1 MLVSYIAK
9 MTDVKKSMRSRP
21 GPVFLPLIAAAM
33 LSGCMGTSF
42 DLFDGSPK
50 VDRSIATNTIARGNK
65 PIDARSDEATIQ
77 NAVTSA
83 DLGKLGKGPLPW
95 ANATTGS
102 AGIVTAIREQ
112 KSDGLICRRF
122 ATTRHSY
129 EGIAKFEGRT
139 CVAGSGDWQ
148 LLSFDRQQ

>member
-1 MLVSYIAK
+1 MRDIAK
-9 MTDVKKSMRSRP
+9 TTDGRKSKARTVASALLLFVI
-21 GPVFLPLIAAAM
+21 GLAS
-33 LSGCMGTSF
+33 SGCMGTSF
-42 DLFDGSPK
+42 DLFESPK
-50 VDRSIATNTIARGNK
+50 VDRSISTSTIARGK

-83 DLGKLGKGPLPW
+83 DLGKLGDDPLPW

-102 AGIVTAIREQ
+102 AGVVTAIREQ

-129 EGIAKFEGRT
+129 EGIANFEGRT
-139 CVAGSGDWQ
+139 CAVGSGNWQ
-148 LLSFDRQQ
+148 LLAFDRQQ